1 MRMSSVSPSRV
12 YDLLLARYGPAG
24 WWPGESAFEVC
35 VGAIL
40 TQNTAWSNV
49 EKTLHALRTR
59 GLLSFERLFRV
70 PAAKLGP
77 LLRSSG
83 TFNVKARRLRA
94 FLVFLAAEYQGR
106 VEGMRAEKPEDLR
119 RKLLAVPGIG
129 PETADV
135 IALYAA
141 GHALF
146 VVDAYTR
153 RIAARL
159 GWLRDEESYDDA
171 QRFFTRRLP
180 GDARLFNDYHAQLVR
195 LAKEHCRKRP
205 SCARCPLET
214 KCPKRGL

>member
-1 MRMSSVSPSRV
+1 MPSVSLTRV
-12 YDLLLARYGPAG
+12 YERLLARYGPAG

-49 EKTLHALRTR
+49 EKALAALRTR
-59 GLLSFERLFRV
+59 GLLSFEGLSRV
-70 PAAKLGP
+70 PPSRLGP

-83 TFNVKARRLRA
+83 TYKVKARRLRA
-94 FLVFLAAEYQGR
+94 FLAFVTSEYGGK
-106 VEGMRAEKPEDLR
+106 VERMRAERTPDLR

-129 PETADV
+129 PETADA

-153 RIAARL
+153 RIFERL
-159 GWLRDEESYDDA
+159 GVLHGGESYDEV
-171 QRFFTRRLP
+171 QRIFMRQLP
-180 GDARLFNDYHAQLVR
+180 HDPGLFNDYHAQLVR

-205 SCARCPLET
+205 SCAGCALEAD
-214 KCPKRGL
+214 CAKRGV